1 MLTPI
6 KIWNNGIS
14 AMCFQNQPTGQFY
27 QIRSSWN
34 FLESEQKNVFIEVD
48 TVNWEIYII
57 RNSENKANKPGTR
70 F

>member
-14 AMCFQNQPTGQFY
+14 Y

>member
-1 MLTPI
+1 
-6 KIWNNGIS
+6 
-14 AMCFQNQPTGQFY
+14 MCFQNQPTGQFY